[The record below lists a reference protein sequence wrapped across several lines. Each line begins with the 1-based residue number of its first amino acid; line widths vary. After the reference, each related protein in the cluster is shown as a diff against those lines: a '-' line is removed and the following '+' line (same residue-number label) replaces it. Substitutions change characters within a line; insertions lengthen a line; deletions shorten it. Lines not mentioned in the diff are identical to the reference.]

1 MSAADDVK
9 VSGAAA
15 PALRAARVL
24 VSARRERRLI
34 ERLPLDCRPGDLAAG
49 YAVQAQVAGMLGA
62 IGGWKIGAA
71 DPGNTPLYAPIF
83 AQEIHPSGVT
93 LAAKEFTGAI
103 IEAEIAFR
111 LRQDLPVGD
120 VAHDPISVA
129 QAVERVPALEI
140 YRSRYREPGEVDEAE
155 QLADCLANGGLIVG
169 IGVGV
174 GVGIGVEAVMAGG
187 AMPTWDIDLAVDD
200 TLEHV
205 RAVRHPAGDP
215 LQLVVWLA
223 NHLNRCGSLLS
234 AGQVVTTGAL
244 LLAPIGRSVRGECQG
259 LGSVSVSFT

>member
-1 MSAADDVK
+1 MSTADDVK
-9 VSGAAA
+9 VSGEAA
-15 PALRAARVL
+15 PARRAARML
-24 VSARRERRLI
+24 VAARRERRLI

-71 DPGNTPLYAPIF
+71 DPGNTPLHAPIF

-111 LRQDLPVGD
+111 LLQDLRVGD
-120 VAHDPISVA
+120 VAHDAASVA
-129 QAVERVPALEI
+129 RAVERVPALEI
-140 YRSRYREPGEVDEAE
+140 YRSRYREPGAAEEAE

-169 IGVGV
+169 VGV
-174 GVGIGVEAVMAGG
+174 GVESVMAGG
-187 AMPTWDIDLAVDD
+187 AMPAWDIDLAVDD
-200 TLEHV
+200 TLKQV
-205 RAVRHPAGDP
+205 RAARHPAGDP

-259 LGSVSVSFT
+259 LGSVSASFT

>member
-1 MSAADDVK
+1 MSTADDVK
-9 VSGAAA
+9 VSGEAAS
-15 PALRAARVL
+15 ALRAARML
-24 VSARRERRLI
+24 VAARRERRLI

-71 DPGNTPLYAPIF
+71 DPCNTPLHAPIL

-111 LRQDLPVGD
+111 LRQDLPVAD
-120 VAHDPISVA
+120 VAHDAVSVA
-129 QAVERVPALEI
+129 RAVERVPALEI
-140 YRSRYREPGEVDEAE
+140 YRSRYREPGAAEEAE

-169 IGVGV
+169 V
-174 GVGIGVEAVMAGG
+174 GVGIGVESVMSGG
-187 AMPTWDIDLAVDD
+187 VMPTWDIDLAVDD
-200 TLEHV
+200 TLKQV
-205 RAVRHPAGDP
+205 RAARHPAGDP

-223 NHLNRCGSLLS
+223 NHLNRCGGLLS

-259 LGSVSVSFT
+259 LGSVSASFT

>member
-9 VSGAAA
+9 VSDEAA
-15 PALRAARVL
+15 PALRAARML
-24 VSARRERRLI
+24 VAARRERRLI

-71 DPGNTPLYAPIF
+71 DPGNTPLHAPIF

-111 LRQDLPVGD
+111 LQQDLRVGD
-120 VAHDPISVA
+120 VAHDAASVA
-129 QAVERVPALEI
+129 RAVERVPALEI
-140 YRSRYREPGEVDEAE
+140 YRSRYREPGAAEEAE

-169 IGVGV
+169 V
-174 GVGIGVEAVMAGG
+174 GVEAVMAGG

-200 TLEHV
+200 TLEQV
-205 RAVRHPAGDP
+205 RAARHPAGDP

-244 LLAPIGRSVRGECQG
+244 LLAPIGRSVRGEWQG
-259 LGSVSVSFT
+259 LGSVSASFT

>member
-1 MSAADDVK
+1 MNAADDVK
-9 VSGAAA
+9 VSGDAA
-15 PALRAARVL
+15 PARRAARML
-24 VSARRERRLI
+24 VAARRERRLI

-71 DPGNTPLYAPIF
+71 DPGNTPLHAPIF

-93 LAAKEFTGAI
+93 LAAKEFPGAI
-103 IEAEIAFR
+103 IEAEIAFW

-120 VAHDPISVA
+120 VAHDAASVA
-129 QAVERVPALEI
+129 RAVERVPALEI
-140 YRSRYREPGEVDEAE
+140 YRSRYREPGAAEEAE

-169 IGVGV
+169 VGV
-174 GVGIGVEAVMAGG
+174 GVGVEAVMAGG

-200 TLEHV
+200 TLKQV
-205 RAVRHPAGDP
+205 RAARHPAGDP

-259 LGSVSVSFT
+259 LGSVSASFT

>member
-9 VSGAAA
+9 VSGEAA
-15 PALRAARVL
+15 PARRAARML
-24 VSARRERRLI
+24 VAARRERRLI

-71 DPGNTPLYAPIF
+71 DPGGTPLYAPIF
-83 AQEIHPSGVT
+83 VTDIHQSGAT
-93 LAAKEFTGAI
+93 LAGKEFPCAI

-111 LRQDLPVGD
+111 LLQDLRVGD
-120 VAHDPISVA
+120 VAHDAASVA
-129 QAVERVPALEI
+129 RAVERVPALEI
-140 YRSRYREPGEVDEAE
+140 YRSRYREPGAAEEAE

-169 IGVGV
+169 VGV
-174 GVGIGVEAVMAGG
+174 ESVIAGG

-200 TLEHV
+200 TLKQV
-205 RAVRHPAGDP
+205 RAARHPAGDP

-223 NHLNRCGSLLS
+223 NHLNRCGGLLS

-244 LLAPIGRSVRGECQG
+244 LLAPIGRSVRGEWQG
-259 LGSVSVSFT
+259 LGSVSASFT

>member
-9 VSGAAA
+9 VSDEAA
-15 PALRAARVL
+15 PALRAARML
-24 VSARRERRLI
+24 VAARRERRLI

-71 DPGNTPLYAPIF
+71 DPGNTPLHAPIF

-111 LRQDLPVGD
+111 LQQDLRVGD
-120 VAHDPISVA
+120 VAHDAASVA
-129 QAVERVPALEI
+129 RAVERVPALEI
-140 YRSRYREPGEVDEAE
+140 YRSRYREPGAAEEAE

-169 IGVGV
+169 V
-174 GVGIGVEAVMAGG
+174 GVEAVMAGG

-200 TLEHV
+200 TLEQV
-205 RAVRHPAGDP
+205 RAARHPAGDP

-234 AGQVVTTGAL
+234 AGQVVTTGAM
-244 LLAPIGRSVRGECQG
+244 LLAPIGRSVRGEWQG
-259 LGSVSVSFT
+259 LGSVSASFT

>member
-9 VSGAAA
+9 VSGEAA
-15 PALRAARVL
+15 PARRAARML
-24 VSARRERRLI
+24 VAARRERRLI

-71 DPGNTPLYAPIF
+71 DPGGTPLYAPIF
-83 AQEIHPSGVT
+83 VTDIHQSGAT
-93 LAAKEFTGAI
+93 LAGKEFPCAI

-111 LRQDLPVGD
+111 LLQDLRVGD
-120 VAHDPISVA
+120 VAHDAASVA
-129 QAVERVPALEI
+129 RAVERVPALEI
-140 YRSRYREPGEVDEAE
+140 YRSRYREPGAAEEAE

-169 IGVGV
+169 VGV
-174 GVGIGVEAVMAGG
+174 ESVIAGG

-200 TLEHV
+200 TLEQV
-205 RAVRHPAGDP
+205 RAARHPAGDP

-234 AGQVVTTGAL
+234 AGQVVTTGAM
-244 LLAPIGRSVRGECQG
+244 LLAPIGRSVRGEWQG
-259 LGSVSVSFT
+259 LGSVSASFT

>member
-9 VSGAAA
+9 VSGEAA
-15 PALRAARVL
+15 PALRAARML
-24 VSARRERRLI
+24 VAARRERRLI

-71 DPGNTPLYAPIF
+71 DPGNTPLHAPIF

-93 LAAKEFTGAI
+93 LADKEFTGAI

-111 LRQDLPVGD
+111 LLQDLPMGPA
-120 VAHDPISVA
+120 AHDPTSVA
-129 QAVERVPALEI
+129 RVVERVPALEI
-140 YRSRYREPGEVDEAE
+140 YSSRYRKPGDAGEAE

-169 IGVGV
+169 
-174 GVGIGVEAVMAGG
+174 VGIDVGVEAVMAGG
-187 AMPTWDIDLAVDD
+187 AMPTWDIDLAIDD
-200 TLEHV
+200 TLEQV

-223 NHLNRCGSLLS
+223 NHLNRCGGLLS

-244 LLAPIGRSVRGECQG
+244 LLAPIGRSVRGEWQG
-259 LGSVSVSFT
+259 LGSVSASFI

>member
-1 MSAADDVK
+1 MSTADDVK
-9 VSGAAA
+9 VSGEAAS
-15 PALRAARVL
+15 ALRAARML
-24 VSARRERRLI
+24 VAARRERRLI

-71 DPGNTPLYAPIF
+71 DPGGTPLHAPIF

-111 LRQDLPVGD
+111 LRQDLPVAD
-120 VAHDPISVA
+120 VAHDAVSVA
-129 QAVERVPALEI
+129 RAVERVPALEI
-140 YRSRYREPGEVDEAE
+140 YRSRYREPGAAEEAE

-169 IGVGV
+169 V
-174 GVGIGVEAVMAGG
+174 GVGIGVESVMSGG
-187 AMPTWDIDLAVDD
+187 VMPTWDIDLAVDD
-200 TLEHV
+200 TLKQV
-205 RAVRHPAGDP
+205 RAARHPAGDP

-223 NHLNRCGSLLS
+223 NHLNRCGGLLS

-259 LGSVSVSFT
+259 LGSVSASFT

>member
-1 MSAADDVK
+1 MSTADDVK
-9 VSGAAA
+9 VSGEAAS
-15 PALRAARVL
+15 ALRAARML
-24 VSARRERRLI
+24 VAARRERRLI

-71 DPGNTPLYAPIF
+71 DPGGTPLHAPIF

-93 LAAKEFTGAI
+93 IAAKEFTGAI

-111 LRQDLPVGD
+111 LRQDLPVAD
-120 VAHDPISVA
+120 VAHDAVSVA
-129 QAVERVPALEI
+129 RAVERVPALEI
-140 YRSRYREPGEVDEAE
+140 YRSRYREPDAAEEAE

-169 IGVGV
+169 V
-174 GVGIGVEAVMAGG
+174 GVGIGVESVMSGG
-187 AMPTWDIDLAVDD
+187 VMPTWDIDLAVDD
-200 TLEHV
+200 TLKQV
-205 RAVRHPAGDP
+205 RAARHPAGDP

-223 NHLNRCGSLLS
+223 NHLNRCGGLLS

-259 LGSVSVSFT
+259 LGSVSASFT

>member
-1 MSAADDVK
+1 MSTADDVK
-9 VSGAAA
+9 VSGEAA
-15 PALRAARVL
+15 PALRAARML
-24 VSARRERRLI
+24 VAARRERRLI

-71 DPGNTPLYAPIF
+71 DPGNTPLHAPIF

-93 LAAKEFTGAI
+93 LAAKEFIGAI

-120 VAHDPISVA
+120 VAHDAASVA
-129 QAVERVPALEI
+129 RAVERVPALEI
-140 YRSRYREPGEVDEAE
+140 YRSRYREPGAAEEAE

-169 IGVGV
+169 V
-174 GVGIGVEAVMAGG
+174 GVGIGVESVMAGG

-200 TLEHV
+200 TLKQV
-205 RAVRHPAGDP
+205 RAARHPAGDP

-223 NHLNRCGSLLS
+223 NHLNRCGGLLS

-259 LGSVSVSFT
+259 LGSVSASFT

>member
-9 VSGAAA
+9 VSGEAA
-15 PALRAARVL
+15 PARRAARML
-24 VSARRERRLI
+24 VAARRERRLI

-71 DPGNTPLYAPIF
+71 DPGGTPLYAPIF
-83 AQEIHPSGVT
+83 VTDIHQSGAT
-93 LAAKEFTGAI
+93 LAGKEFPCAI

-111 LRQDLPVGD
+111 LLQDLRVGD
-120 VAHDPISVA
+120 VAHDAASVA
-129 QAVERVPALEI
+129 RAVERVPALEI
-140 YRSRYREPGEVDEAE
+140 YRSRYREPGAAEEAE

-169 IGVGV
+169 VGV
-174 GVGIGVEAVMAGG
+174 ESVIAGG

-200 TLEHV
+200 TLKQV
-205 RAVRHPAGDP
+205 RAARHPAGDP

-223 NHLNRCGSLLS
+223 NHLNRCGGLLS
-234 AGQVVTTGAL
+234 AGQVVTTGAM
-244 LLAPIGRSVRGECQG
+244 LLAPIGRSVRGEWQG
-259 LGSVSVSFT
+259 LGSVSASFT

>member
-1 MSAADDVK
+1 MSTADDVK
-9 VSGAAA
+9 VLGEAA
-15 PALRAARVL
+15 PALRAARML
-24 VSARRERRLI
+24 VAARHERRLI

-71 DPGNTPLYAPIF
+71 DPGNTPLHAPIF
-83 AQEIHPSGVT
+83 SQEIHPSGVT

-120 VAHDPISVA
+120 VAHDPASVA
-129 QAVERVPALEI
+129 RAVERVPALEI
-140 YRSRYREPGEVDEAE
+140 YRSRYREPDAAEEAE

-169 IGVGV
+169 VGV
-174 GVGIGVEAVMAGG
+174 ESVMSGG

-200 TLEHV
+200 TLKQV
-205 RAVRHPAGDP
+205 RAARHPAGDP

-223 NHLNRCGSLLS
+223 NHLNRCGGLLS

-259 LGSVSVSFT
+259 LGSVSASFT

>member
-9 VSGAAA
+9 VSGEAA
-15 PALRAARVL
+15 PARRAARML
-24 VSARRERRLI
+24 VAARRERRLI

-71 DPGNTPLYAPIF
+71 DPGGTPLHAPIF

-93 LAAKEFTGAI
+93 LAAKEFSGAI

-111 LRQDLPVGD
+111 LLQDLRVGD
-120 VAHDPISVA
+120 VAHDAASVA
-129 QAVERVPALEI
+129 RAVERVPALEI
-140 YRSRYREPGEVDEAE
+140 YRSRYREPGAAEEAE

-169 IGVGV
+169 V
-174 GVGIGVEAVMAGG
+174 GVEAVMAGG

-200 TLEHV
+200 TLEQV
-205 RAVRHPAGDP
+205 RAARHPAGDP

-234 AGQVVTTGAL
+234 AGQVVTTGAM
-244 LLAPIGRSVRGECQG
+244 LLAPIGRSVRGEWQG
-259 LGSVSVSFT
+259 LGSVSASFT

>member
-1 MSAADDVK
+1 MSTADDVK
-9 VSGAAA
+9 VSGEAAS
-15 PALRAARVL
+15 ALRAARML
-24 VSARRERRLI
+24 VAARRERRLI

-71 DPGNTPLYAPIF
+71 DPGGTPLHAPIF

-111 LRQDLPVGD
+111 LRQDLPVAD
-120 VAHDPISVA
+120 VAHDAVSVA
-129 QAVERVPALEI
+129 RAVERVPALEI
-140 YRSRYREPGEVDEAE
+140 YRSRYREPDAAEEAE

-169 IGVGV
+169 V
-174 GVGIGVEAVMAGG
+174 GVGIGVESVMSGG
-187 AMPTWDIDLAVDD
+187 VMPTWDIDLAVDD
-200 TLEHV
+200 TLKQV
-205 RAVRHPAGDP
+205 RAARHPAGDP

-223 NHLNRCGSLLS
+223 NHLNRCGGLLS

-259 LGSVSVSFT
+259 LGSVSASFT

>member
-9 VSGAAA
+9 VSGEAA
-15 PALRAARVL
+15 PARRAARML
-24 VSARRERRLI
+24 VAARRERRLI

-71 DPGNTPLYAPIF
+71 DPGGTPLYAPIF
-83 AQEIHPSGVT
+83 VTDIHQSGAT
-93 LAAKEFTGAI
+93 LAGKEFPCAI

-111 LRQDLPVGD
+111 LLQDLRVGD
-120 VAHDPISVA
+120 VAHDAASVA
-129 QAVERVPALEI
+129 RAVERVPALEI
-140 YRSRYREPGEVDEAE
+140 YRSRYREPGAAEEAE

-169 IGVGV
+169 V
-174 GVGIGVEAVMAGG
+174 GVEAVMAGG

-200 TLEHV
+200 TLEQV
-205 RAVRHPAGDP
+205 RAARHPAGDP

-234 AGQVVTTGAL
+234 AGQVVTTGAM
-244 LLAPIGRSVRGECQG
+244 LLAPIGRSVRGEWQG
-259 LGSVSVSFT
+259 LGSVSASFT

>member
-1 MSAADDVK
+1 MSAADDVNL
-9 VSGAAA
+9 SGEAA
-15 PALRAARVL
+15 PARRAARML
-24 VSARRERRLI
+24 VAARRERRLI

-49 YAVQAQVAGMLGA
+49 YAVQAEVAGLLGA

-71 DPGNTPLYAPIF
+71 DPGNTPLHAPIF

-93 LAAKEFTGAI
+93 LAAKEFPGAI

-111 LRQDLPVGD
+111 LLQDLRVGD
-120 VAHDPISVA
+120 VAHDAASVA
-129 QAVERVPALEI
+129 RAVERVPALEI
-140 YRSRYREPGEVDEAE
+140 YRSRYREPGAAEEAE
-155 QLADCLANGGLIVG
+155 QLADCLANGGLI
-169 IGVGV
+169 V

-200 TLEHV
+200 TLKQV
-205 RAVRHPAGDP
+205 RSARHPAGDP

-259 LGSVSVSFT
+259 LGSVSASFT

>member
-9 VSGAAA
+9 VSGEAA
-15 PALRAARVL
+15 PARRAARML
-24 VSARRERRLI
+24 VAARRERRLI

-71 DPGNTPLYAPIF
+71 DPGNTPLHAPIF

-93 LAAKEFTGAI
+93 LAAKEFSGAI

-111 LRQDLPVGD
+111 LLQDLRVGD
-120 VAHDPISVA
+120 VAHDAASVA
-129 QAVERVPALEI
+129 RAVERVPALEI
-140 YRSRYREPGEVDEAE
+140 YRSRYREPGAAEEAE

-169 IGVGV
+169 V
-174 GVGIGVEAVMAGG
+174 GVEAVMAGG

-200 TLEHV
+200 TLEQV
-205 RAVRHPAGDP
+205 RAARHPAGDP

-234 AGQVVTTGAL
+234 AGQVVTTGAM
-244 LLAPIGRSVRGECQG
+244 LLAPIGRSVRGEWQG
-259 LGSVSVSFT
+259 LGSVSASFT

>member
-1 MSAADDVK
+1 
-9 VSGAAA
+9 
-15 PALRAARVL
+15 
-24 VSARRERRLI
+24 
-34 ERLPLDCRPGDLAAG
+34 
-49 YAVQAQVAGMLGA
+49 MLGA

-71 DPGNTPLYAPIF
+71 DPGGTPLHAPIF

-111 LRQDLPVGD
+111 LRQDLPVAD
-120 VAHDPISVA
+120 VAHDAVSVA
-129 QAVERVPALEI
+129 RAVERVPALEI
-140 YRSRYREPGEVDEAE
+140 YRSRYREPDAAEEAE

-169 IGVGV
+169 V
-174 GVGIGVEAVMAGG
+174 GVGIGVESVMSGG
-187 AMPTWDIDLAVDD
+187 VMPTWDIDLAVDD
-200 TLEHV
+200 TLKQV
-205 RAVRHPAGDP
+205 RAARHPAGDP

-223 NHLNRCGSLLS
+223 NHLNRCGGLLS

-259 LGSVSVSFT
+259 LGSVSASFT

>member
-1 MSAADDVK
+1 MSTADDVK
-9 VSGAAA
+9 VSGEAAS
-15 PALRAARVL
+15 ALRAARML
-24 VSARRERRLI
+24 VAARRERRLI

-49 YAVQAQVAGMLGA
+49 YAVQAEVAGMLGA

-71 DPGNTPLYAPIF
+71 DPGGTPLHAPIF

-111 LRQDLPVGD
+111 LRQDLPVAD
-120 VAHDPISVA
+120 VAHDAVSVA
-129 QAVERVPALEI
+129 RAVERVPALEI
-140 YRSRYREPGEVDEAE
+140 YRSRYREPDAAEEAE

-169 IGVGV
+169 V
-174 GVGIGVEAVMAGG
+174 GVGIGVESVMSGG
-187 AMPTWDIDLAVDD
+187 VMPTWDIDLAVDD
-200 TLEHV
+200 TLKQV
-205 RAVRHPAGDP
+205 RAARHPAGDP

-223 NHLNRCGSLLS
+223 NHLNRCGGLLS

-259 LGSVSVSFT
+259 LGSVSASFT

>member
-1 MSAADDVK
+1 MSTADDVK
-9 VSGAAA
+9 VSGEAA
-15 PALRAARVL
+15 PALRAARML
-24 VSARRERRLI
+24 VAARRERRLI

-71 DPGNTPLYAPIF
+71 DPGGTPLHAPIF

-111 LRQDLPVGD
+111 LRQDLPVAD
-120 VAHDPISVA
+120 VAHDAVSVA
-129 QAVERVPALEI
+129 RAVERVPALEI
-140 YRSRYREPGEVDEAE
+140 YRSRYREPDAAEEAE

-169 IGVGV
+169 V
-174 GVGIGVEAVMAGG
+174 GVGIGVESVMAGG

-200 TLEHV
+200 TLKQV
-205 RAVRHPAGDP
+205 RAARHPAGDP

-223 NHLNRCGSLLS
+223 NHLNRCGGLLS

-259 LGSVSVSFT
+259 LGSVSASFT

>member
-9 VSGAAA
+9 VSGEAA
-15 PALRAARVL
+15 PARRAARML
-24 VSARRERRLI
+24 VAARRERRLI

-49 YAVQAQVAGMLGA
+49 YAVQAQVAGLLGA

-71 DPGNTPLYAPIF
+71 DPGNTPLHAPIF

-111 LRQDLPVGD
+111 LLQDLRVGD
-120 VAHDPISVA
+120 VAHDAASVA
-129 QAVERVPALEI
+129 RAVERVPALEI
-140 YRSRYREPGEVDEAE
+140 YRSRYRDPGAAEEAE

-169 IGVGV
+169 VGVGV
-174 GVGIGVEAVMAGG
+174 GVESVMAGG
-187 AMPTWDIDLAVDD
+187 AMPAWDIDLAVDD
-200 TLEHV
+200 TLKQV
-205 RAVRHPAGDP
+205 RAARHPAGDP

-259 LGSVSVSFT
+259 LGSVSASFT

>member
-9 VSGAAA
+9 VSGEAA
-15 PALRAARVL
+15 PALRAARML
-24 VSARRERRLI
+24 VAARRERRLI

-71 DPGNTPLYAPIF
+71 DPGNTPLHAPIF

-93 LAAKEFTGAI
+93 LAAKDFTCAI

-120 VAHDPISVA
+120 VAHDAASVA
-129 QAVERVPALEI
+129 RAVERVPALEI
-140 YRSRYREPGEVDEAE
+140 YRSRYREPDAAEEAE

-169 IGVGV
+169 VGV
-174 GVGIGVEAVMAGG
+174 GVGVEAVMAGG

-200 TLEHV
+200 TLKQV
-205 RAVRHPAGDP
+205 RAARHPAGDP

-259 LGSVSVSFT
+259 LGSVSASFT

>member
-1 MSAADDVK
+1 MSTADDVK
-9 VSGAAA
+9 VSGEAA
-15 PALRAARVL
+15 PALRAARML
-24 VSARRERRLI
+24 VAARRERRLI

-62 IGGWKIGAA
+62 TGGWKIGAA
-71 DPGNTPLYAPIF
+71 DPGNTPLHAPIF

-111 LRQDLPVGD
+111 LLQDLRVGD
-120 VAHDPISVA
+120 VAHDAASVA
-129 QAVERVPALEI
+129 RAVERVPALEI
-140 YRSRYREPGEVDEAE
+140 YRSRYREPGAAEEAE

-169 IGVGV
+169 VGV
-174 GVGIGVEAVMAGG
+174 GVESVMAGG
-187 AMPTWDIDLAVDD
+187 AMPAWDIDLAVDD
-200 TLEHV
+200 TLKQV
-205 RAVRHPAGDP
+205 RAARHPAGDP

-223 NHLNRCGSLLS
+223 NHLNRCGGLLS

-259 LGSVSVSFT
+259 LGSVSASFT

>member
-9 VSGAAA
+9 VSGEAA
-15 PALRAARVL
+15 PARRAARML
-24 VSARRERRLI
+24 VAARRERRLI

-71 DPGNTPLYAPIF
+71 DPGNTPLHAPIF

-93 LAAKEFTGAI
+93 LAAKEFPGAI

-111 LRQDLPVGD
+111 LLQDLRVGD
-120 VAHDPISVA
+120 VAHDAASVA
-129 QAVERVPALEI
+129 RAVERVPALEI
-140 YRSRYREPGEVDEAE
+140 YRSRYREPGAAEEAE

-169 IGVGV
+169 VGV
-174 GVGIGVEAVMAGG
+174 ESVMAGG
-187 AMPTWDIDLAVDD
+187 AMPAWDIDLAVDD
-200 TLEHV
+200 TLKQV
-205 RAVRHPAGDP
+205 RAARHPAGDP

-223 NHLNRCGSLLS
+223 NHLNRCGGLLS

-259 LGSVSVSFT
+259 LGSVSASFT

>member
-9 VSGAAA
+9 VSGEAA
-15 PALRAARVL
+15 PALRAARML
-24 VSARRERRLI
+24 VAARRERRLI

-71 DPGNTPLYAPIF
+71 DPGNTPLHAPIF

-111 LRQDLPVGD
+111 LQQDLRVGD
-120 VAHDPISVA
+120 VAHDAASVA
-129 QAVERVPALEI
+129 RAVERVPALEI
-140 YRSRYREPGEVDEAE
+140 YRSRYRKPDAAEEAE

-169 IGVGV
+169 VGV
-174 GVGIGVEAVMAGG
+174 GVESVMSGGVV
-187 AMPTWDIDLAVDD
+187 PTWDIDLAVDD
-200 TLEHV
+200 TVKQV
-205 RAVRHPAGDP
+205 RAARHPAGDP

-259 LGSVSVSFT
+259 LGSVSASFT

>member
-1 MSAADDVK
+1 MSTADDVK
-9 VSGAAA
+9 VSGEAA
-15 PALRAARVL
+15 PARRAARML
-24 VSARRERRLI
+24 VAARRERRLI

-71 DPGNTPLYAPIF
+71 DPGNTPLHAPIF

-93 LAAKEFTGAI
+93 LAAKEFPGAI

-120 VAHDPISVA
+120 VAHDAASVA
-129 QAVERVPALEI
+129 RAVERVPALEI
-140 YRSRYREPGEVDEAE
+140 YRSRYREPGAAEEAE

-169 IGVGV
+169 VGV
-174 GVGIGVEAVMAGG
+174 GVGVEAVMAGG

-200 TLEHV
+200 TLEQV
-205 RAVRHPAGDP
+205 RAARHPAGDP

-234 AGQVVTTGAL
+234 AGQVVTTGAM
-244 LLAPIGRSVRGECQG
+244 LLAPIGRSVRGEWQG
-259 LGSVSVSFT
+259 LGSVSASFT

>member
-9 VSGAAA
+9 VSDEAA
-15 PALRAARVL
+15 PALRAARML
-24 VSARRERRLI
+24 VAARRERRLI

-71 DPGNTPLYAPIF
+71 DPGGTPLYAPIF
-83 AQEIHPSGVT
+83 VTDIHQSGAT
-93 LAAKEFTGAI
+93 LAGKEFPCAI

-111 LRQDLPVGD
+111 LLQDLRVGD
-120 VAHDPISVA
+120 VAHDAASVA
-129 QAVERVPALEI
+129 RAVERVPALEI
-140 YRSRYREPGEVDEAE
+140 YRSRYREPGAAEEAE

-169 IGVGV
+169 VGV
-174 GVGIGVEAVMAGG
+174 ESVIAGG

-200 TLEHV
+200 TLKQV
-205 RAVRHPAGDP
+205 RAARHPAGDP

-223 NHLNRCGSLLS
+223 NHLNRCGGLLS

-244 LLAPIGRSVRGECQG
+244 LLAPIGRSVRGEWQG
-259 LGSVSVSFT
+259 LGSVSASFT